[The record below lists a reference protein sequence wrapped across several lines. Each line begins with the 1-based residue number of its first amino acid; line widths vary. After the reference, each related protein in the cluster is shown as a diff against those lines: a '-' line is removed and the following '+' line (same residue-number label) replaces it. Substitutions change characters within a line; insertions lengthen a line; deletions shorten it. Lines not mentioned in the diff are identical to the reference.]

1 MTQRGFKTISA
12 LETAFFFITALVWTI
27 GEDIASRVPL
37 VVVGWLLFL
46 SCAIKLVA
54 LVIKMDKKYSA
65 AVCGI
70 AFVFDMA
77 LIAAALTLFFLLIG
91 FDAATSGGGLFSDIL
106 MVVLFIILGI
116 AEAASFICSVVDGVD
131 RFEKE

>member
-37 VVVGWLLFL
+37 VIVGWLLFL
-46 SCAIKLVA
+46 SCATKLVA

-70 AFVFDMA
+70 AFALDMV
-77 LIAAALTLFFLLIG
+77 LISAALTLFFLLIG
-91 FDAATSGGGLFSDIL
+91 FDEAINSGALFSDIF
-106 MVVLFIILGI
+106 MVALFVILGI
-116 AEAASFICSVVDGVD
+116 AEAASFICSFVDGVD
-131 RFEKE
+131 RFEKQ

>member
-70 AFVFDMA
+70 AFALDMA
-77 LIAAALTLFFLLIG
+77 LISAALTLFFLLIG
-91 FDAATSGGGLFSDIL
+91 FDEAINRGALFSDIF
-106 MVVLFIILGI
+106 MVALFVILGI